1 MIGKMCRVLYNA
13 VRFLGKESYANLL
26 GVSAST
32 VVLKSKKASL
42 KVGRKF
48 RTRRN
53 VEINV
58 RGKAN
63 VVIEDNVFMNSG
75 CIITARDSVTRG
87 ENTIFGPNVMIFDND
102 HAVKDGKIMDNEF
115 VSDKIVIGKNV
126 WIGAGAIILKGAC
139 IEDGCIIAAGSV
151 VKGRVEKG
159 NIFVQKRQASLIPI
173 TSGENKDEN

>member
-1 MIGKMCRVLYNA
+1 MIVKVCRVLYNA
-13 VRFLGKESYANLL
+13 VRFLGKESYSNLL
-26 GVSAST
+26 FVSAST

-42 KVGRKF
+42 MVGKRF
-48 RTRRN
+48 RTRRG

-58 RGKAN
+58 RGNAT

-75 CIITARDSVTRG
+75 CIITARNSVTIG

-102 HAVKDGKIMDNEF
+102 HAVKGGKIMDNEF

-126 WIGAGAIILKGAC
+126 WIGAGSMILKGAC
-139 IEDGCIIAAGSV
+139 VEDGCIIAAGSV

-159 NIFVQKRQASLIPI
+159 NVFVQKRHATLIPI
-173 TSGENKDEN
+173 TSGDNENEN